1 MKRRPI
7 FLAAW
12 QGSHWVIAAA
22 VGGEVE
28 LVELA
33 ADATDPATAAAQQLR
48 QMGYRGSHLCLGL
61 PSGMIY
67 PAQIDTASLPHKK
80 RRTAMHF
87 RLEEQLPLDAELLT
101 ADFLPPLEGRCLGV
115 AVETSR
121 VRQLLEGLDAAGLA
135 VELIAPTSLL
145 AAQYAAHTCAAD
157 SDYLLAA
164 RAGEVDIFRLGRHQ
178 GKATA
183 ISWDSSAPDCRQLT
197 LAIRADVLRLPAAE
211 GKAKVCLIGQFAPAL
226 RDELQRAPALEL
238 TAPEPQAAEA
248 AAALGVE
255 AIFRGRY
262 APWANLRRESLAGKN
277 AWALSGASSRWCMG
291 LALALLACL
300 IGVFVTRSFLY
311 AHQQEVYEQSQV
323 DVFRQLY
330 PHGHVPA
337 NIVSRLRSE
346 STRLAALS
354 GGEARAPQ
362 QVSAL
367 SLLRDFTAAIPADTR
382 YRFGQIRL
390 NGGEIYLE
398 GQARQH
404 TDAQALY
411 QALTAGGFVMDPPHT
426 ESLDKGGVGFV
437 LMGKPAPTCQGL
449 AKPATEAKP

>member
-1 MKRRPI
+1 MKRKPI

-12 QGSHWVIAAA
+12 QGAHWVVAAA
-22 VGGEVE
+22 SGGEVE

-33 ADATDPATAAAQQLR
+33 ADATDPAAAAAQQLR
-48 QMGYRGSHLCLGL
+48 QMGYSGSHLCLAL
-61 PSGMIY
+61 PSNMIY

-101 ADFLPPLEGRCLGV
+101 ADFLPPLEDRCLGV
-115 AVETSR
+115 AVESVR
-121 VRQLLEGLDAAGLA
+121 VRQLLDGLDAAGLA
-135 VELIAPTSLL
+135 VGLIAPTALL

-157 SDYLLAA
+157 CDYLLAA
-164 RAGEVDIFRLGRHQ
+164 RPGEVDLFRLGRHQ
-178 GKATA
+178 GKTTA
-183 ISWDSSAPDCRQLT
+183 ISWDSSAPDGRQLA
-197 LAIRADVLRLPAAE
+197 LAIRADLLRLPAGE

-226 RDELQRAPALEL
+226 RDDLQREPALEL
-238 TAPEPQAAEA
+238 TTPEPRAVEA

-255 AIFRGRY
+255 AVFRGRY
-262 APWANLRRESLAGKN
+262 ASWANLRRDGLAGKN
-277 AWALSGASSRWCMG
+277 VWAVSGASARWCMG

-300 IGVFVTRSFLY
+300 SAIFLTRSFLY
-311 AHQQEVYEQSQV
+311 AHQQELYEQNQIE
-323 DVFRQLY
+323 VFRQLY
-330 PHGHVPA
+330 PHGRVPA

-346 STRLAALS
+346 STRLAAIS

-367 SLLRDFTAAIPADTR
+367 TLLRDFTAAIPADTR

-404 TDAQALY
+404 TDAQGLS
-411 QALTAGGFVMDPPHT
+411 QALTAAGFVMDPPHT

-437 LMGKPAPTCQGL
+437 LMGKPAVGCQGMTSP
-449 AKPATEAKP
+449 AKEAKP